1 MQQQEWVRA
10 GGTSEMQFRLRA
22 SSKGRSWTGFEVAL
36 YDTSGGLVE
45 MPAAQHYNMSMH
57 VGTPVLASCRC
68 DGPINKRLQIPGDID
83 LVPFGCSAAWE
94 DDGPTSVLSMN
105 IAPAL
110 VRSVADSMHLNP
122 DRIQIEPHLQIK
134 DPRLQHIGWAL
145 KAELE
150 AIDPFG
156 RLYAESLGTALVV
169 HMLRRYAPSSRLPMR
184 RGLSRRQ
191 LRRVTDHIQE
201 HLSSDL
207 SLAEL
212 ASVAA
217 VSPSHLK
224 ALFKESTGLP
234 VHQYIIRRRVDF
246 AVELL
251 SSGSRGRK
259 LSDVALQAGFADQSH
274 MARCMRRVIGMTP
287 SSVLARYT

>member
-1 MQQQEWVRA
+1 
-10 GGTSEMQFRLRA
+10 MQFSLRA
-22 SSKGRSWTGFEVAL
+22 SSKGRAWAGFEAAI

-45 MPAAQHYNMSMH
+45 FSAVQHYNVSMH
-57 VGTPVLASCRC
+57 VGAPVIASCRC

-83 LVPFGCSAAWE
+83 LVPFGCSVAWE
-94 DDGPTSVLSMN
+94 DDGPTSVLAMN
-105 IAPAL
+105 LAPSL
-110 VRSVADSMHLNP
+110 IRSVAESMHLNP

-150 AIDPFG
+150 AVDPFG
-156 RLYAESLGTALVV
+156 RLYAESLGTALAV
-169 HMLRRYAPSSRLPMR
+169 HLLRRYAPAARIPQQ

-191 LRRVTDHIQE
+191 LRQVTDYIQE
-201 HLSSDL
+201 HIGYDL

-212 ASVAA
+212 ATIAG
-217 VSPSHLK
+217 VSSSHLK

-234 VHQYIIRRRVDF
+234 VHQYIIRRRVDY

-251 SSGSRGRK
+251 SRGRHRLK

-287 SSVLARYT
+287 SSVHARYS

>member
-1 MQQQEWVRA
+1 MQQQQWSRA
-10 GGTSEMQFRLRA
+10 GGTSEMQFRLLA
-22 SSKGRSWTGFEVAL
+22 SSKGRSWAGFDAAL

-45 MPAAQHYNMSMH
+45 FLAAQGHSVTMH
-57 VGTPVLASCRC
+57 VGAPVIASCRC
-68 DGPINKRLQIPGDID
+68 DGPIDKRLQVPGDID
-83 LVPFGCSAAWE
+83 LVPFGCAAAWE

-105 IAPAL
+105 LAPSL
-110 VRSVADSMHLNP
+110 IKSVAESMHLNP
-122 DRIQIEPHLQIK
+122 DRIHIEPQLQIK

-150 AIDPFG
+150 AVDPFG
-156 RLYAESLGTALVV
+156 RLYAESLGTALAV
-169 HMLRRYAPSSRLPMR
+169 HVLRRYAPPQRSQIL

-191 LRRVTDHIQE
+191 LRHVTDYIQE
-201 HLSSDL
+201 HLGSDL

-212 ASVAA
+212 AAIA
-217 VSPSHLK
+217 GVSSSHLK

-251 SSGSRGRK
+251 SRGKRRSK

-287 SSVLARYT
+287 STVLSRYS